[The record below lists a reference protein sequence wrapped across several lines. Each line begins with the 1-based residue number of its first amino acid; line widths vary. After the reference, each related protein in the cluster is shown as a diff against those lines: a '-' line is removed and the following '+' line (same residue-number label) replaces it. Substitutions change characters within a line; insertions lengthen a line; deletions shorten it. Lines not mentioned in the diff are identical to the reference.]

1 MDTTLSSSATAVVVG
16 ASGGLGRAWVA
27 QRLASGR
34 FGTVLALS
42 RTPSGA
48 HATLPGAQP
57 VAGATRL
64 VEGHI
69 DLQEPSSI
77 AQAAA
82 MAGTLPPIR
91 EVFVASGLLHADD
104 GLAPE
109 KSMRALDAAQ
119 LQRLFEV
126 NAIGPALVARHFMP
140 LMPREGR
147 VVFAALSARVGSI
160 TDNRLGGWYGY
171 RASKAA
177 LNQFIRTLAIEWSR
191 TAKGSVCV
199 GLHPGTVDTALS
211 APFQANV
218 AQDRLFTPQ
227 QSVAALDAV
236 LASLG
241 AADTGQVY
249 AWDGQP
255 VPA

>member
-1 MDTTLSSSATAVVVG
+1 
-16 ASGGLGRAWVA
+16 
-27 QRLASGR
+27 
-34 FGTVLALS
+34 
-42 RTPSGA
+42 
-48 HATLPGAQP
+48 
-57 VAGATRL
+57 
-64 VEGHI
+64 
-69 DLQEPSSI
+69 
-77 AQAAA
+77 
-82 MAGTLPPIR
+82 
-91 EVFVASGLLHADD
+91 
-104 GLAPE
+104 
-109 KSMRALDAAQ
+109 
-119 LQRLFEV
+119 
-126 NAIGPALVARHFMP
+126 MP

-236 LASLG
+236 LTSLG